1 MRSKPS
7 WFEPKEMLQLD
18 APCVLLGFEKIF
30 KQNAKYRIAI
40 AIRLQHFFLQSKFTP
55 KPKAFFQ
62 CNAPSAACQ
71 HLRTLWF
78 RLLLL
83 RAVSNQ
89 RLLTATAPA
98 EKGFDEPAASN
109 HEENSEE
116 EEYREDDQE
125 VEDEV
130 C

>member
-1 MRSKPS
+1 MVQAAVAKSRVKPT
-7 WFEPKEMLQLD
+7 
-18 APCVLLGFEKIF
+18 AP
-30 KQNAKYRIAI
+30 
-40 AIRLQHFFLQSKFTP
+40 
-55 KPKAFFQ
+55 
-62 CNAPSAACQ
+62 
-71 HLRTLWF
+71 
-78 RLLLL
+78 
-83 RAVSNQ
+83 
-89 RLLTATAPA
+89 TATAPA